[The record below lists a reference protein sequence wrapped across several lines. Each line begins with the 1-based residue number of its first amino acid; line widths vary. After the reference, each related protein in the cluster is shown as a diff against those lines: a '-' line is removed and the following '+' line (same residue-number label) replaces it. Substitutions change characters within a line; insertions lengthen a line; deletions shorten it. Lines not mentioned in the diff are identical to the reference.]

1 MCYHACTAELYQ
13 VKIVHRQYI
22 YMAGAKGVCG
32 GWGRHPPI
40 HQVVGKILNPSR
52 QNMDLDGKKKYLSD
66 TD

>member
-1 MCYHACTAELYQ
+1 MHALQNCIRLKLYTDS
-13 VKIVHRQYI
+13 I
-22 YMAGAKGVCG
+22 YTWPALKGCAGV